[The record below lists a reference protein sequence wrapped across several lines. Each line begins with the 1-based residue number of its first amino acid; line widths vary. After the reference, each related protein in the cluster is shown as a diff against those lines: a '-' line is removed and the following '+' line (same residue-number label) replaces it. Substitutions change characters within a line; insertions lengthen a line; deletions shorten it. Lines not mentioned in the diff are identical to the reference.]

1 MMIMGKKDIEDVYDP
16 EGLDLHGEEQES
28 IYSDDGRA
36 GLIDDDEISAEE
48 DAFMQGYNEVEETED
63 SA

>member
-1 MMIMGKKDIEDVYDP
+1 MGRKDVEESYDP
-16 EGLDLHGEEQES
+16 ETVGLYGEEQES

-48 DAFMQGYNEVEETED
+48 DAFMQGYNETTDDED